1 MKTQLLQSCRWVG
14 PFRQGLPP
22 QPSPCP
28 SQPFSCP
35 SQSSQCPPQPSPC
48 PSQPFPCPS
57 QSSQCPSQPSLRTRP
72 TIQMPT
78 PTIPITCRVFIVVS
92 ILSARVEGNFLGNCF
107 CTGASRTFFTAVGR
121 FLFVVSS
128 DVMLCM
134 TVGGVMMAPRK
145 TCFPAAIGTTAT
157 MAEPAEDAT
166 AFCVIRFTPI
176 PKSMV
181 VANLN
186 TSTIK
191 QILGNETTISHPA
204 THKSKPEIVKSH
216 LEMMINAV
224 SGYISV
230 MSLPSLVAIY
240 IIMCIPTAS
249 TLHSLAGA
257 LSALFV
263 PIIPLLP
270 PIIVLFPPITTQILT
285 IIPHFLLQFKKILN
299 NDRRNA
305 IFISCYQI
313 LMLTFAS
320 EIVLTGPNSP
330 RDTQKHR
337 KK

>member
-14 PFRQGLPP
+14 PFRQGLPS
-22 QPSPCP
+22 QPS
-28 SQPFSCP
+28 
-35 SQSSQCPPQPSPC
+35 
-48 PSQPFPCPS
+48 PCPS
-57 QSSQCPSQPSLRTRP
+57 QSSQCPSQPSQCTSQPSLRTRP
-72 TIQMPT
+72 TIPMPT

-145 TCFPAAIGTTAT
+145 TCFPAAIGATGT
-157 MAEPAEDAT
+157 MAEPSEDAT

-176 PKSMV
+176 SKSMV
-181 VANLN
+181 IANLN

-216 LEMMINAV
+216 LEMMINAI

-230 MSLPSLVAIY
+230 TPLPSPVAIY

-249 TLHSLAGA
+249 TLHSSVGG
-257 LSALFV
+257 LSALLV

-270 PIIVLFPPITTQILT
+270 PIIVLFPPITTPILT
-285 IIPHFLLQFKKILN
+285 IIPHFMLQFKKILN
-299 NDRRNA
+299 NDRRND
-305 IFISCYQI
+305 IFISYYQI
-313 LMLTFAS
+313 LMLTFAI
-320 EIVLTGPNSP
+320 EMVLTGPNSP
-330 RDTQKHR
+330 RDTPKHR

>member
-1 MKTQLLQSCRWVG
+1 M
-14 PFRQGLPP
+14 PI
-22 QPSPCP
+22 
-28 SQPFSCP
+28 
-35 SQSSQCPPQPSPC
+35 
-48 PSQPFPCPS
+48 
-57 QSSQCPSQPSLRTRP
+57 P
-72 TIQMPT
+72 TILMPT
-78 PTIPITCRVFIVVS
+78 PTIPMPTPTIPTDATNIPMTIPTIPITTPTIPIVCRVFVVFS
-92 ILSARVEGNFLGNCF
+92 IFSARVEGNFLGNCF

-145 TCFPAAIGTTAT
+145 TCFPAAIGATAT
-157 MAEPAEDAT
+157 MAEPSEDAT
-166 AFCVIRFTPI
+166 AFCVIRFPPI
-176 PKSMV
+176 SKSMV

-191 QILGNETTISHPA
+191 QILGNETGISHPA

-216 LEMMINAV
+216 LEMMINAI
-224 SGYISV
+224 SGYFPV
-230 MSLPSLVAIY
+230 MPLPSPVAIY

-249 TLHSLAGA
+249 ALHSSVGA
-257 LSALFV
+257 LSAPLV

-270 PIIVLFPPITTQILT
+270 PIIVLFLPITAPILT

-299 NDRRNA
+299 NDRRND
-305 IFISCYQI
+305 IFISYYQI
-313 LMLTFAS
+313 LMLTFAN

-330 RDTQKHR
+330 RDTPKHR

>member
-1 MKTQLLQSCRWVG
+1 MRQLSN
-14 PFRQGLPP
+14 
-22 QPSPCP
+22 SPMP
-28 SQPFSCP
+28 I
-35 SQSSQCPPQPSPC
+35 
-48 PSQPFPCPS
+48 
-57 QSSQCPSQPSLRTRP
+57 P
-72 TIQMPT
+72 TIS
-78 PTIPITCRVFIVVS
+78 ITCRVLIVVS

-145 TCFPAAIGTTAT
+145 TCFPAAISATAT
-157 MAEPAEDAT
+157 MAEPSEDAT
-166 AFCVIRFTPI
+166 AFCVIRFTPM

-181 VANLN
+181 IANLN

-204 THKSKPEIVKSH
+204 THKSKPEIVKSY
-216 LEMMINAV
+216 LEMMINAI

-230 MSLPSLVAIY
+230 MPLPSPVAIY

-249 TLHSLAGA
+249 TLHSSVGA
-257 LSALFV
+257 LSALLV

-270 PIIVLFPPITTQILT
+270 PIILFFPPITTLILT

-305 IFISCYQI
+305 IFISYYQI

-330 RDTQKHR
+330 RDTPKHR

>member
-14 PFRQGLPP
+14 PFRQGLLSQSSPC
-22 QPSPCP
+22 PSQLFPCP
-28 SQPFSCP
+28 SQPF
-35 SQSSQCPPQPSPC
+35 PC

-57 QSSQCPSQPSLRTRP
+57 QSSQCTSQPSLWTRP
-72 TIQMPT
+72 TIPMPT

-92 ILSARVEGNFLGNCF
+92 ILSVWVEGNFLGNCF

-145 TCFPAAIGTTAT
+145 TCFPAAIGATAT
-157 MAEPAEDAT
+157 MAEPSEDAT
-166 AFCVIRFTPI
+166 AFCVIRFPPMPNFAAIPI
-176 PKSMV
+176 
-181 VANLN
+181 LFL
-186 TSTIK
+186 STIK

-216 LEMMINAV
+216 LEMMINAI

>member
-1 MKTQLLQSCRWVG
+1 MKTQLLQSCRWVV
-14 PFRQGLPP
+14 PFRQGLPS

-28 SQPFSCP
+28 SQP
-35 SQSSQCPPQPSPC
+35 SQCPP
-48 PSQPFPCPS
+48 
-57 QSSQCPSQPSLRTRP
+57 QPSLRTRP
-72 TIQMPT
+72 TIPMPI
-78 PTIPITCRVFIVVS
+78 PTIPITCRVFIVVP

-134 TVGGVMMAPRK
+134 TVGVVMMAPRK
-145 TCFPAAIGTTAT
+145 TCFPVAIGATVT
-157 MAEPAEDAT
+157 MAEPSEDAT
-166 AFCVIRFTPI
+166 AFCVIRFPPM

-191 QILGNETTISHPA
+191 QILGYETTISHPA

-216 LEMMINAV
+216 LEMMINAI

-230 MSLPSLVAIY
+230 MPPPSPVVIY
-240 IIMCIPTAS
+240 VIMCIPTAS
-249 TLHSLAGA
+249 TLHSSVGA
-257 LSALFV
+257 LSVLLV

-270 PIIVLFPPITTQILT
+270 PIIVLFPPITTPILT

-299 NDRRNA
+299 INRRND

-320 EIVLTGPNSP
+320 EMVLTGPNSP
-330 RDTQKHR
+330 RDTPKHR
-337 KK
+337 KSE

>member
-1 MKTQLLQSCRWVG
+1 
-14 PFRQGLPP
+14 
-22 QPSPCP
+22 
-28 SQPFSCP
+28 
-35 SQSSQCPPQPSPC
+35 
-48 PSQPFPCPS
+48 
-57 QSSQCPSQPSLRTRP
+57 
-72 TIQMPT
+72 MPT

-107 CTGASRTFFTAVGR
+107 CPGASRTFFTAVGR

-145 TCFPAAIGTTAT
+145 TCFPAAIGATAT
-157 MAEPAEDAT
+157 MAEPSEDAT

-176 PKSMV
+176 SKSMV
-181 VANLN
+181 IANLN

-204 THKSKPEIVKSH
+204 THKSKPEIVKSY
-216 LEMMINAV
+216 LEMMINAI
-224 SGYISV
+224 SGHFPV
-230 MSLPSLVAIY
+230 MPLPSPVAIY
-240 IIMCIPTAS
+240 IIMSIPTAS
-249 TLHSLAGA
+249 TLHSSVGA
-257 LSALFV
+257 LSALLV

-270 PIIVLFPPITTQILT
+270 PIIVLFPSIITQILT
-285 IIPHFLLQFKKILN
+285 IIPLFLLQFKKILN
-299 NDRRNA
+299 NDRRND

-313 LMLTFAS
+313 LMLTFAN
-320 EIVLTGPNSP
+320 EIVLTGPNNP

>member
-1 MKTQLLQSCRWVG
+1 MIFCIYVG
-14 PFRQGLPP
+14 PEDRVNGAKVHIIYIYSIISPIFFIPIFVGMRQLSN
-22 QPSPCP
+22 SP
-28 SQPFSCP
+28 
-35 SQSSQCPPQPSPC
+35 
-48 PSQPFPCPS
+48 
-57 QSSQCPSQPSLRTRP
+57 
-72 TIQMPT
+72 MPI

-145 TCFPAAIGTTAT
+145 TCFPAAIGATAT
-157 MAEPAEDAT
+157 MAEPSEDAT
-166 AFCVIRFTPI
+166 AFCVIRFPPM

-204 THKSKPEIVKSH
+204 THKSKPEIVKSY
-216 LEMMINAV
+216 LEMMINAI

-230 MSLPSLVAIY
+230 MPLPSPVAIY

-249 TLHSLAGA
+249 TLHSSVGA
-257 LSALFV
+257 LSALLV

-270 PIIVLFPPITTQILT
+270 PIILFFPPITTLILT

-305 IFISCYQI
+305 IFISYYQI

-330 RDTQKHR
+330 RDTPKHR

>member
-14 PFRQGLPP
+14 PFRQGLP
-22 QPSPCP
+22 
-28 SQPFSCP
+28 
-35 SQSSQCPPQPSPC
+35 SQSSQC

-57 QSSQCPSQPSLRTRP
+57 QSSQCPSQPSLLTRP
-72 TIQMPT
+72 TIPMPI
-78 PTIPITCRVFIVVS
+78 PTIPMTCHVFIVVS

-145 TCFPAAIGTTAT
+145 TCFPAAIGATAT
-157 MAEPAEDAT
+157 MAKPSEDAT
-166 AFCVIRFTPI
+166 AFCVIRFPPI
-176 PKSMV
+176 SKSMV
-181 VANLN
+181 IANLN

-216 LEMMINAV
+216 LEMMINAI

-230 MSLPSLVAIY
+230 MSLPSPVAIY

-249 TLHSLAGA
+249 TLHSSVGA
-257 LSALFV
+257 LSALLV

-305 IFISCYQI
+305 IFISYYQI

-330 RDTQKHR
+330 RDSPKHR

>member
-1 MKTQLLQSCRWVG
+1 
-14 PFRQGLPP
+14 
-22 QPSPCP
+22 
-28 SQPFSCP
+28 
-35 SQSSQCPPQPSPC
+35 
-48 PSQPFPCPS
+48 
-57 QSSQCPSQPSLRTRP
+57 
-72 TIQMPT
+72 MPT

-145 TCFPAAIGTTAT
+145 TCFPPAIGATAT
-157 MAEPAEDAT
+157 MAKPSEDAT
-166 AFCVIRFTPI
+166 AFCVIRFPPMPNYAAIPI
-176 PKSMV
+176 
-181 VANLN
+181 LFL
-186 TSTIK
+186 STIK
-191 QILGNETTISHPA
+191 HILGNETNISHSA

-216 LEMMINAV
+216 LEMMINAI
-224 SGYISV
+224 SGNIRV
-230 MSLPSLVAIY
+230 MPLPSPVAIY
-240 IIMCIPTAS
+240 IIMCTPTAS
-249 TLHSLAGA
+249 TLHSSVGA
-257 LSALFV
+257 LSAPLV

-285 IIPHFLLQFKKILN
+285 IIPHFMKKKKKILN

-305 IFISCYQI
+305 IFISCSQI

-330 RDTQKHR
+330 RDTPKHR

>member
-1 MKTQLLQSCRWVG
+1 
-14 PFRQGLPP
+14 
-22 QPSPCP
+22 
-28 SQPFSCP
+28 
-35 SQSSQCPPQPSPC
+35 
-48 PSQPFPCPS
+48 
-57 QSSQCPSQPSLRTRP
+57 
-72 TIQMPT
+72 MPT
-78 PTIPITCRVFIVVS
+78 PTIPMTCRVFIVVS

-145 TCFPAAIGTTAT
+145 TCFPAAIGATAT
-157 MAEPAEDAT
+157 MAEPSEDAT
-166 AFCVIRFTPI
+166 AFCVIRFPPI
-176 PKSMV
+176 SKSMV

-191 QILGNETTISHPA
+191 QILGYETTISHPA
-204 THKSKPEIVKSH
+204 AHKSKPEIVKSH
-216 LEMMINAV
+216 LEMMINAI

-230 MSLPSLVAIY
+230 TPLPSPVAIY

-249 TLHSLAGA
+249 TLHSSVGA

-270 PIIVLFPPITTQILT
+270 PIIVLFPSIITQILT

-299 NDRRNA
+299 NDRRND
-305 IFISCYQI
+305 IFISYYQI
-313 LMLTFAS
+313 LMLTFAI
-320 EIVLTGPNSP
+320 EMVLTGPNSP
-330 RDTQKHR
+330 RDTPKHR

>member
-1 MKTQLLQSCRWVG
+1 MKTQLLQSCRWVV
-14 PFRQGLPP
+14 PFRQGLPS

-28 SQPFSCP
+28 SQP
-35 SQSSQCPPQPSPC
+35 SQCPP
-48 PSQPFPCPS
+48 
-57 QSSQCPSQPSLRTRP
+57 QPSLRTRP
-72 TIQMPT
+72 TIPMPI
-78 PTIPITCRVFIVVS
+78 PTIPITCRVFIVVP

-134 TVGGVMMAPRK
+134 TVGVVMIAPRK
-145 TCFPAAIGTTAT
+145 TCFPVAIGATVT
-157 MAEPAEDAT
+157 MAEPSEDAT
-166 AFCVIRFTPI
+166 AFCVIRFPPM

-191 QILGNETTISHPA
+191 QILGYETTISHPA
-204 THKSKPEIVKSH
+204 THKSKSEIVKLH
-216 LEMMINAV
+216 LEMMINAI

-230 MSLPSLVAIY
+230 MPLPFPVAIY

-249 TLHSLAGA
+249 TLHSSVGA
-257 LSALFV
+257 LSVLLV

-270 PIIVLFPPITTQILT
+270 PIIVLFPPITTPILT

-299 NDRRNA
+299 INRRND
-305 IFISCYQI
+305 IFISCCQI

-320 EIVLTGPNSP
+320 EMVLTGPNSP
-330 RDTQKHR
+330 RDTPKHR

>member
-1 MKTQLLQSCRWVG
+1 MGVLTQGSELRPQPWAMKTQLLQSCRWVG
-14 PFRQGLPP
+14 PFRQGLP
-22 QPSPCP
+22 
-28 SQPFSCP
+28 
-35 SQSSQCPPQPSPC
+35 SQSS
-48 PSQPFPCPS
+48 PCPS

-72 TIQMPT
+72 TIPMPT

-92 ILSARVEGNFLGNCF
+92 ILSVRVEGNFLGNCF

-134 TVGGVMMAPRK
+134 TVGGVMMAPGK
-145 TCFPAAIGTTAT
+145 TCFPAAIGATAT
-157 MAEPAEDAT
+157 MAEPSEDAT
-166 AFCVIRFTPI
+166 AFCVIRFTPM

-181 VANLN
+181 IAKLN

-204 THKSKPEIVKSH
+204 THKSKPEIVKSY
-216 LEMMINAV
+216 LEMMINAI

-230 MSLPSLVAIY
+230 MPLPSPVAIY
-240 IIMCIPTAS
+240 IIMCIPTAY
-249 TLHSLAGA
+249 TLHSSVGDV
-257 LSALFV
+257 SALFV

-270 PIIVLFPPITTQILT
+270 PIIVFFPPITTPILT
-285 IIPHFLLQFKKILN
+285 IIPHFMLQFKKILN

-305 IFISCYQI
+305 IFISYYQI

-320 EIVLTGPNSP
+320 EIVLTGQNSP
-330 RDTQKHR
+330 RDTPKHR